1 MRIPHFSGDAYLC
14 RLKKT
19 DIIMITTSRFFKEK
33 QYMWYKVREL
43 QSKGLNKTQIGKHL
57 GVDRSTV
64 RKYLQMS
71 REDFVRRRNSHRKY
85 TLKLAGYEEYVRGTL
100 EEYPYISAARM
111 HDWLRECY
119 PDFPKVCDKTVFN
132 FVEKV
137 RCKYGIGKKS
147 EARIRRDYEKLPDTP
162 YGKYAQADFGEKW
175 MSAENGRSTKVY
187 FFAIV
192 LARSRYKFTCFSRRP
207 FDTELAIYAHER
219 AFEYF
224 GGKPEK
230 ILYDQD
236 RVLISR
242 ENLGDLVLTRKFQ
255 TFVREQHFQPV
266 FCHKADPESKGK
278 VENVVKYVKENFLV
292 ARVFRDI
299 DSLNREALEW
309 LERTGNGKVHGTTR
323 LVPREEFAVEKS
335 FLIPYHGTPQ
345 PPQEEM
351 REYHVRKDNTVQYR
365 GNYYS
370 LPCGTYRSGQ
380 TTWLQETEGN
390 VELYNKDT
398 GKLICRHALCTR
410 KGRTVYDD
418 SHRKPRNAGVKI
430 AERILFHVSDNRE
443 VAMWMDNL
451 KRRKERY
458 YRDNPE
464 VILRIIPGYD
474 KNTLIEAIRICLDK
488 GIYNGDSVKS
498 LCEYVCRG
506 KDNGTETYGL
516 EDCLPRQGSLIQSY
530 NEILRE
536 YDKT

>member
-19 DIIMITTSRFFKEK
+19 DIIMITTSRFFKER

-64 RKYLQMS
+64 RRYLRMS
-71 REDFVRRRNSHRKY
+71 RENFVRRRDAHRKY

-111 HDWLRECY
+111 HDWLKECY

-132 FVEKV
+132 FVEKI

-162 YGKYAQADFGEKW
+162 YGEYAQADFGEKW
-175 MSAENGRSTKVY
+175 MSAGNGRSTKVY

-192 LARSRYKFTCFSRRP
+192 LARSRYKFACFSRRP
-207 FDTELAIYAHER
+207 FDTERAIYAHER

-242 ENLGDLVLTRKFQ
+242 ENLGDLMLTRKFQ

-323 LVPREEFAVEKS
+323 LVPREEFAVEKG
-335 FLIPYHGTPQ
+335 FLKIG
-345 PPQEEM
+345 
-351 REYHVRKDNTVQYR
+351 RAHV
-365 GNYYS
+365 
-370 LPCGTYRSGQ
+370 
-380 TTWLQETEGN
+380 
-390 VELYNKDT
+390 
-398 GKLICRHALCTR
+398 
-410 KGRTVYDD
+410 
-418 SHRKPRNAGVKI
+418 
-430 AERILFHVSDNRE
+430 
-443 VAMWMDNL
+443 
-451 KRRKERY
+451 
-458 YRDNPE
+458 
-464 VILRIIPGYD
+464 
-474 KNTLIEAIRICLDK
+474 
-488 GIYNGDSVKS
+488 
-498 LCEYVCRG
+498 
-506 KDNGTETYGL
+506 
-516 EDCLPRQGSLIQSY
+516 
-530 NEILRE
+530 
-536 YDKT
+536 